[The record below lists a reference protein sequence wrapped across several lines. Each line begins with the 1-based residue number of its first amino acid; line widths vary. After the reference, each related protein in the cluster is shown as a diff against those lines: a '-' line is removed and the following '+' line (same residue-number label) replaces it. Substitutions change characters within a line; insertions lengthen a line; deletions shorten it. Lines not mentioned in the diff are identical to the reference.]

1 MEFRVTRALDVL
13 AGEISLVITVCSIKC
28 MSLCRDTV

>member
-13 AGEISLVITVCSIKC
+13 AGEMSLVITVCSIQC
-28 MSLCRDTV
+28 MS